1 MDSKENLNPTA
12 LIPFCE
18 FGGNMS
24 AMGVKIKQFD
34 VPVCNSFKAKIIKD
48 HLCYEVDP
56 NEFRTESQNKLEL
69 NILIDFNEDRQVY
82 PMNVL
87 NKKDSIIETY
97 QLNSFQVDSEE
108 KNFILIDTIGIFQV
122 SFINFPG
129 IV

>member
-1 MDSKENLNPTA
+1 
-12 LIPFCE
+12 
-18 FGGNMS
+18 
-24 AMGVKIKQFD
+24 MG
-34 VPVCNSFKAKIIKD
+34 
-48 HLCYEVDP
+48 
-56 NEFRTESQNKLEL
+56 EL

-82 PMNVL
+82 LL